1 MNARG
6 EKFAQAS
13 RWMRVVLRSW
23 WCRVS
28 LKFGVHDVIVLF
40 LFATMGFHIAR
51 LGFFGPQRSC
61 YKGSLLYKGMKSCPN
76 RLRLWPKTLATDELA
91 TQWAKPVWLYA
102 LCHCIGV
109 IDPPS
114 LVFFIHFSS
123 IWHCHKICYRLLKS
137 CISSADQ
144 HDIWP

>member
-13 RWMRVVLRSW
+13 RWMRVVLRS
-23 WCRVS
+23 VS

-61 YKGSLLYKGMKSCPN
+61 YKGSLLY
-76 RLRLWPKTLATDELA
+76 LTTLYGLMY
-91 TQWAKPVWLYA
+91 QQ
-102 LCHCIGV
+102 
-109 IDPPS
+109 
-114 LVFFIHFSS
+114 
-123 IWHCHKICYRLLKS
+123 LL
-137 CISSADQ
+137 INQ
-144 HDIWP
+144 TRQI